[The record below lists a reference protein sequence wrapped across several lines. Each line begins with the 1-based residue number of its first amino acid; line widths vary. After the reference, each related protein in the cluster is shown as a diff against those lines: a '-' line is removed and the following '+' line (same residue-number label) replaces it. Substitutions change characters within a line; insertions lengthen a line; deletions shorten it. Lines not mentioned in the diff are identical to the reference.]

1 LLKTSELPRKIF
13 LFISLIASCY
23 VAFSQETTPSP
34 AVDSI
39 PGNYPAEMP
48 AKPLIRWRSVI
59 IPATMITYGVVA
71 IKCDAFQDWNEA
83 IKDEIWTKQPHQLI
97 HIDNYLQWAPAA
109 STFALGFAGVKG
121 RHNFTD
127 RALIF
132 GMAELIQ
139 SSVVASVKKISG
151 EMRPN
156 GESNQSFPSGHTANA
171 FTGAE
176 FMRLEYKD
184 VSPWYGVY
192 GYVLAGATGALR
204 MYNNKHW
211 LSDVVAAAGVGILS
225 TDFTYFIYPKIKR
238 LFTAKQ
244 NSNTIILPAYNNG
257 SLSLSLVK
265 RF

>member
-1 LLKTSELPRKIF
+1 
-13 LFISLIASCY
+13 
-23 VAFSQETTPSP
+23 
-34 AVDSI
+34 
-39 PGNYPAEMP
+39 
-48 AKPLIRWRSVI
+48 
-59 IPATMITYGVVA
+59 MITYGVVA
-71 IKCDAFQDWNEA
+71 IKFDGFQDWNEA
-83 IKDEIWTKQPHQLI
+83 IKDEIWTKQPHQLV
-97 HIDNYLQWAPAA
+97 HIDNYLQWAPAV

-121 RHNFTD
+121 RNNFTD

-132 GMAELIQ
+132 VMAELIQ

-151 EMRPN
+151 EWRPN

-192 GYVLAGATGALR
+192 GYVLAASTGFLR

-238 LFTAKQ
+238 LFTHKQ
-244 NSNTIILPAYNNG
+244 HSNTIILPAYNNG
-257 SLSLSLVK
+257 ALSLSLVK

>member
-1 LLKTSELPRKIF
+1 MSCV
-13 LFISLIASCY
+13 ASY
-23 VAFSQETTPSP
+23 SQETAPARRVDSFPPKP
-34 AVDSI
+34 AVT
-39 PGNYPAEMP
+39 
-48 AKPLIRWRSVI
+48 WRHLI
-59 IPATMITYGVVA
+59 IPAGLITYGVIA
-71 IKCDAFQDWNEA
+71 LKFDGFQDWNESL
-83 IKDEIWTKQPHQLI
+83 KNELWTKQPHQLI
-97 HIDNYLQWAPAA
+97 HIDNYLQWAPAV

-121 RHNFTD
+121 RNTFPD
-127 RALIF
+127 RALML

-139 SSVVASVKKISG
+139 SSVVASIKKISK

-156 GESNQSFPSGHTANA
+156 GESNQSFPSGHTTNA

-192 GYVLAGATGALR
+192 GYALAASTGFLR

-238 LFTAKQ
+238 LFSVKKG
-244 NSNTIILPAYNNG
+244 SNAIILPSYNNG
-257 SLSLSLVK
+257 TFSLSLVK
-265 RF
+265 RL

>member
-1 LLKTSELPRKIF
+1 MSWAVTYSQVTTQSLP
-13 LFISLIASCY
+13 
-23 VAFSQETTPSP
+23 
-34 AVDSI
+34 VDSF
-39 PGNYPAEMP
+39 PRNAEREIT
-48 AKPLIRWRSVI
+48 AKPLVTWRSLI
-59 IPATMITYGVVA
+59 IPGTMITYGVVA
-71 IKCDAFQDWNEA
+71 LKFDGFQDWNESL
-83 IKDEIWTKQPHQLI
+83 KDEIWTKQPHQLI
-97 HIDNYLQWAPAA
+97 HIDNYLQWGPAV

-121 RHNFTD
+121 RNNFTD

-139 SSVVASVKKISG
+139 SSIVASIKKVSG

-156 GESNQSFPSGHTANA
+156 GESNLSFPSGHTANA

-192 GYVLAGATGALR
+192 GYALAASTGFLR

-238 LFTAKQ
+238 LFTNKKSSSA
-244 NSNTIILPAYNNG
+244 IILPTYNNG
-257 SLSLSLVK
+257 AFSLSLVK
-265 RF
+265 RL

>member
-1 LLKTSELPRKIF
+1 MRTALLLACV
-13 LFISLIASCY
+13 LLSCA
-23 VAFSQETTPSP
+23 VSFSQTDTLSLRIDSFPKTYHPEVVKP
-34 AVDSI
+34 AF
-39 PGNYPAEMP
+39 N
-48 AKPLIRWRSVI
+48 WRTVI
-59 IPATMITYGVVA
+59 IPGTMIAYGVTA
-71 IKCDAFQDWNEA
+71 LKCDWFQDWNES
-83 IKDEIWTKQPHQLI
+83 IKHEIWTETPHQLV

-121 RHNFTD
+121 KHNFPD
-127 RALIF
+127 RAFMF

-139 SSVVASVKKISG
+139 SSVVATVKKLSK

-156 GESNQSFPSGHTANA
+156 GESNQSFPSGHTTNA

-192 GYVLAGATGALR
+192 GYALAATTGFLR

-211 LSDVVAAAGVGILS
+211 LSDVLAGAGTGILA
-225 TDFTYFIYPKIKR
+225 TDFTYFLYPKLKR
-238 LFTAKQ
+238 L
-244 NSNTIILPAYNNG
+244 ILPKKELHTVIIPTYQQG
-257 SLSLSLVK
+257 SIGFALVK

>member
-1 LLKTSELPRKIF
+1 MARKIYLF
-13 LFISLIASCY
+13 LSLIAHSF
-23 VAFSQETTPSP
+23 VTFSQETTPAS
-34 AVDSI
+34 AIDSI
-39 PGNYPAEMP
+39 PFNHAAEIK
-48 AKPLIRWRSVI
+48 AKPLITWRSAI
-59 IPATMITYGVVA
+59 IPAAMITYGIVA
-71 IKCDAFQDWNEA
+71 IKFDAFQDWNEA

-156 GESNQSFPSGHTANA
+156 GESNQSFPSGHTSNA

-192 GYVLAGATGALR
+192 GYVLAASTGILR

-238 LFTAKQ
+238 LFTVKQ
-244 NSNTIILPAYNNG
+244 HSNAIILPTYNNG
-257 SLSLSLVK
+257 AFGISLVK
-265 RF
+265 SIGNRQ

>member
-1 LLKTSELPRKIF
+1 LPRKIL
-13 LFISLIASCY
+13 LFISLIASCF
-23 VAFSQETTPSP
+23 VAFSQEITPASI
-34 AVDSI
+34 VDSI
-39 PGNYPAEMP
+39 PGTRSPEIT
-48 AKPLIRWRSVI
+48 AKPLITWRSVI

-71 IKCDAFQDWNEA
+71 IKFDGFQDWNEA

-109 STFALGFAGVKG
+109 STFALGFAGIKG

-151 EMRPN
+151 EWRPN

-192 GYVLAGATGALR
+192 GYVLAASTGVLR

-238 LFTAKQ
+238 LFTPKH
-244 NSNTIILPAYNNG
+244 NSNAIILPTYNNG
-257 SLSLSLVK
+257 VFGISMVK